1 MSSKQP
7 KGLDL
12 NKVLPAE
19 TAEQYKVVGL
29 ETRQSTKVVFAKF
42 GEVDFKTLSI
52 KSAEALIKKGAKFI
66 EKKAKNEP
74 KPTSKSK

>member
-1 MSSKQP
+1 MSAKQP

-19 TAEQYKVVGL
+19 TAEKFKVEGL
-29 ETRQSTKVVFAKF
+29 ETRQSTKVVFPKY

-52 KSAEALIKKGAKFI
+52 KTAEALIKKGFPFI
-66 EKKAKNEP
+66 VKKAKNEP
-74 KPTSKSK
+74 GTAPKSK